1 MTLMQC
7 GLMIVFLLVVSWDRM
22 EYGIHIKF
30 TCRTKYT
37 FFCPSACRYPCG
49 SRHLHLPRKCMPLA
63 FVPNFSGIFIYKHT
77 HTFYYTYKIY
87 CLPTRQVLTNLQTFL
102 KALAELGCEQFLVS
116 DLQGSQYFRGRVPRC
131 DTSPHKFALKLIV
144 KAYES
149 YKYVM
154 LVHFL
159 IPQTVWPH

>member
-1 MTLMQC
+1 MAYILNSH
-7 GLMIVFLLVVSWDRM
+7 VVPS
-22 EYGIHIKF
+22 IHFFVRRHVDIHVGQDI
-30 TCRTKYT
+30 CT
-37 FFCPSACRYPCG
+37 FQENACRWLSFLTSQVY
-49 SRHLHLPRKCMPLA
+49 LYI
-63 FVPNFSGIFIYKHT
+63 NT
-77 HTFYYTYKIY
+77 HTYYTYKIY